1 MIKDYLQNINGVEIY
16 PIISLIVFVIFF
28 AAIIIWL
35 VKVDKK
41 YINKM
46 ENLPFEK
53 NEESNINRK
62 GELNEKKV

>member
-16 PIISLIVFVIFF
+16 PIVSLIVFVIFF

-41 YINKM
+41 YISRM